1 MPEQDGRDL
10 LALNRGLEA
19 WANILKDALED
30 ERARADTLMERMT
43 AFLEASEK
51 ERGEWKAFAK
61 KEYERGYQEG
71 YARGRHGFGVFA
83 GVNYTGELAAGVGYT
98 VRF

>member
-19 WANILKDALED
+19 WANVLKDALED

-43 AFLEASEK
+43 AFLEASEQ
-51 ERGEWKAFAK
+51 EREEWKAFAR
-61 KEYERGYQEG
+61 KEYERGYADG
-71 YARGRHGFGVFA
+71 FKRGRQGVGFFVGL
-83 GVNYTGELAAGVGYT
+83 NYNGDPVAGVGYSI
-98 VRF
+98 RF